1 MRLYITV
8 LNIIKDWLYEIYV
21 CISHSDEGDQFAI
34 TTYLMSLDRTTVY
47 TLGQA
52 LGLSQWKVEHMMAS
66 EIFLDK
72 VISAWLRR
80 EDHVEK
86 IGMPTWRT
94 LVKALRHPRI
104 GQNGLAN
111 DISRDKGL

>member
-1 MRLYITV
+1 MFTNKTYFVSL
-8 LNIIKDWLYEIYV
+8 
-21 CISHSDEGDQFAI
+21 SDEGDQFDI
-34 TTYLMSLDRTTVY
+34 TTYLMPLDRATVY
-47 TLGQA
+47 ILGQA
-52 LGLSQWKVEHMMAS
+52 LGLSQRKVEHMKES
-66 EIFLDK
+66 DIFLDK

-80 EDHVEK
+80 EDLVEK
-86 IGMPTWRT
+86 RGVPTWRT

>member
-1 MRLYITV
+1 MLKNLFV
-8 LNIIKDWLYEIYV
+8 KLLIIPL
-21 CISHSDEGDQFAI
+21 SDEGDQFTI
-34 TTYLMSLDRTTVY
+34 TTYLMPLDRATVY
-47 TLGQA
+47 VLGQA
-52 LGLSQWKVEHMMAS
+52 LGLTQRKVKVLTES
-66 EIFLDK
+66 DTFLDE
-72 VISAWLRR
+72 VIAAWLRQ

-86 IGMPTWRT
+86 IGMPTWRS